1 MVATSFHDAS
11 SNAAPVLMVR
21 GPGRADAE
29 REYGE
34 VRLYPTRMR
43 FVTGVARAYED
54 DFPTELSHLVKETDF
69 DIAINQINNTMQDYW
84 PCFFCIFCGYGCCPC
99 TLGLSLFCP
108 NFCIRDA
115 EQYVRALLSRINK
128 RVCFERV
135 GVEWRLVRSCG
146 RSWIQITYPLAPKKP
161 PLVTYQNGILPS
173 STPLVPPNDNHPESQ
188 ETPSSSSALS
198 AATPLVP

>member
-1 MVATSFHDAS
+1 MVATSFHDPSSVAS
-11 SNAAPVLMVR
+11 VVMVR
-21 GPGRADAE
+21 GAGRADGE
-29 REYGE
+29 KEYGE

-43 FVTGVARAYED
+43 FVTGVARTYED
-54 DFPTELSHLVKETDF
+54 DFPSELSHLVKETDF

-84 PCFFCIFCGYGCCPC
+84 PCLFCICCGYGCCPC
-99 TLGLSLFCP
+99 TFGLSLLCP

-128 RVCFERV
+128 RLCFERA
-135 GVEWRLVRSCG
+135 GIEWQLVRSCG

-173 STPLVPPNDNHPESQ
+173 STPLVAPSQ
-188 ETPSSSSALS
+188 QAPSSSSALS
-198 AATPLVP
+198 AATPLVSS

>member
-1 MVATSFHDAS
+1 MVATSFHDATS
-11 SNAAPVLMVR
+11 HAASVVMVGDPAR
-21 GPGRADAE
+21 TGGG

-43 FVTGVARAYED
+43 FVTGVAQAYED
-54 DFPTELSHLVKETDF
+54 EFPSELSHLVKEMDF

-84 PCFFCIFCGYGCCPC
+84 PCFFCICFGYGCCPC

-115 EQYVRALLSRINK
+115 EQYVRALLARIN
-128 RVCFERV
+128 RRICFERA
-135 GVEWRLVRSCG
+135 GIEWQLVRSCG
-146 RSWIQITYPLAPKKP
+146 KSWIRITYPFSPKKP
-161 PLVTYQNGILPS
+161 PLTTYQNDILLSP
-173 STPLVPPNDNHPESQ
+173 TPLDPPDNQ
-188 ETPSSSSALS
+188 QTASSSSTLS